1 MKLFVVK
8 IIISTAQK
16 QYWRGSMKK
25 VPDNEN
31 SISPTPGI
39 NPTFLIKVVYAENFS
54 TQGYINWV
62 EEGRTVPF
70 RSYMELLHLI
80 EEGLFIS
87 RKQMTRL
94 RSWDLDVKK
103 EGGGNDQVNVL

>member
-1 MKLFVVK
+1 
-8 IIISTAQK
+8 
-16 QYWRGSMKK
+16 MKK

-31 SISPTPGI
+31 SISPTPSI

-54 TQGYINWV
+54 IQGYIKWI

-80 EEGLFIS
+80 EEGLYIS
-87 RKQMTRL
+87 REQMARL
-94 RSWDLDVKK
+94 RSWDLDANKW
-103 EGGGNDQVNVL
+103 GGDNDQINVL